1 MSSVFSEYKAG
12 IYARLA
18 KKKKYLFCKIE
29 NFAIPTAFTEKHI

>member
-18 KKKKYLFCKIE
+18 KKKYLFCKIE
-29 NFAIPTAFTEKHI
+29 NCAIPTAFTEKHI